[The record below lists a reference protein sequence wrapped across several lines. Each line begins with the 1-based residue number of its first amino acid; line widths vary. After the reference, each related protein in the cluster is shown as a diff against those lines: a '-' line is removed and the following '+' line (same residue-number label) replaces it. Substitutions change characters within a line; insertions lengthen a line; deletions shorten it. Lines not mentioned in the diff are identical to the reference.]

1 MIRENKHVR
10 HAVEDDSEVSTTAGC
25 SDHSDD
31 EPPPSPTCSMVGS
44 DLDMATAPLADGLT
58 QKELMAEI
66 ARNFQA
72 VYVFL
77 SVLLLTVSR
86 MQPPVQAILT
96 PFQPSPQPATPQP
109 ATRKASGSKASK
121 PKVNA
126 FQGLLPPPGLGLCS
140 PPGIFEPR
148 QPADTQLFQ
157 KIGPPPGLEAF
168 GPISFPPG
176 LGPNS
181 QPVGRKQPKAARTG
195 KAKRAE
201 KDGQKQAVHQA
212 TVVPQAPP
220 PPPLPATPLP
230 PLERREFDQV
240 VYRKELSDVMRD
252 LANGTNVAACVR
264 RIRAQSVPEARQAEE
279 FSDILTRAAEE
290 NRGSARRLAFAFA
303 VGLAAGESNSA
314 FAHEECEKG
323 LELFFGDVF
332 DELASE
338 VPRLRSKIANELA
351 PTLRTAFTAE
361 QLSRLV
367 PPDCRSVTC

>member
-1 MIRENKHVR
+1 MTRENKHVR
-10 HAVEDDSEVSTTAGC
+10 HSVEDDSEVSTTAGC

-58 QKELMAEI
+58 QEELMAVI
-66 ARNFQA
+66 AHNFQA
-72 VYVFL
+72 VYAFL

-86 MQPPVQAILT
+86 MQPPVGAVLT
-96 PFQPSPQPATPQP
+96 PFQPSAQPTTPKP
-109 ATRKASGSKASK
+109 ALRKGGGSNASK
-121 PKVNA
+121 PKVKA
-126 FQGLLPPPGLGLCS
+126 FQGLLPPPGLCP
-140 PPGIFEPR
+140 PPGIFQIEPR
-148 QPADTQLFQ
+148 QPAESQLFQ

-181 QPVGRKQPKAARTG
+181 QPLCKKQPKAARTG

-201 KDGQKQAVHQA
+201 KDGRQQAVHKA
-212 TVVPQAPP
+212 AVVPQAPP

-264 RIRAQSVPEARQAEE
+264 RIRAQSVPEERQAEE

-361 QLSRLV
+361 ELSRLV
-367 PPDCRSVTC
+367 PPDCRSVAC